1 MVDEEGVFRPFSP
14 AGEPCLLPSVFGDAS
29 PCLAAWLRL
38 NRDIKGTRT
47 VKPAQAGINAMA
59 SIGKRRMNASPQV
72 SKLSPLRSPS
82 EERQLLV
89 QVFKGYGPNEGQM
102 PG

>member
-1 MVDEEGVFRPFSP
+1 MHPHTYTQTITEPFRWGVEL
-14 AGEPCLLPSVFGDAS
+14 G
-29 PCLAAWLRL
+29 RL

-59 SIGKRRMNASPQV
+59 SIGKQRMNASPQV